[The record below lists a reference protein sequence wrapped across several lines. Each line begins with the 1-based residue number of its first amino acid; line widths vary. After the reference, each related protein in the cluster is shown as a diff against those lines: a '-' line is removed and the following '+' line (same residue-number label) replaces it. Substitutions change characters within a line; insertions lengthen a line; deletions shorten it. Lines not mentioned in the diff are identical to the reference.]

1 MNCLTMKK
9 FNANLLN
16 FLKDF
21 KMYMLSTK
29 IFELKKKIA
38 EFILPIGH
46 IFIYWVD
53 TPSTDGVTF
62 ATAEQ
67 ALKRLES
74 VKKFVDRNYKSE
86 R

>member
-1 MNCLTMKK
+1 
-9 FNANLLN
+9 
-16 FLKDF
+16 
-21 KMYMLSTK
+21 MYMLSTK

-38 EFILPIGH
+38 EFILPIGR
-46 IFIYWVD
+46 IYIYWVD
-53 TPSTDGVTF
+53 TVSTDGVTF

-67 ALKRLES
+67 ALKKLES

>member
-1 MNCLTMKK
+1 M
-9 FNANLLN
+9 NLLN
-16 FLKDF
+16 CSKDF

-29 IFELKKKIA
+29 FFELKRKVA
-38 EFILPIGH
+38 EFILPIGR
-46 IFIYWVD
+46 IYVYWVD
-53 TPSTDGVTF
+53 TASTDGVTF

>member
-1 MNCLTMKK
+1 M
-9 FNANLLN
+9 NLLN
-16 FLKDF
+16 CLKDF

-38 EFILPIGH
+38 EFILPIGR
-46 IFIYWVD
+46 IYIYWVD
-53 TPSTDGVTF
+53 TISTDGVTF

-67 ALKRLES
+67 ALKKLES

>member
-1 MNCLTMKK
+1 M
-9 FNANLLN
+9 NLLN

-38 EFILPIGH
+38 EFILPIGR
-46 IFIYWVD
+46 IYIYWVD
-53 TPSTDGVTF
+53 TVSTDGVTF

>member
-1 MNCLTMKK
+1 M
-9 FNANLLN
+9 NLLN

-29 IFELKKKIA
+29 FFELKKKIA
-38 EFILPIGH
+38 EFILPIGR
-46 IFIYWVD
+46 IYIYWVD
-53 TPSTDGVTF
+53 TISTDGVTF

-67 ALKRLES
+67 ALKKLES

>member
-1 MNCLTMKK
+1 MICLMMSKSSV
-9 FNANLLN
+9 NLLN

>member
-1 MNCLTMKK
+1 
-9 FNANLLN
+9 
-16 FLKDF
+16 
-21 KMYMLSTK
+21 MLSTK
-29 IFELKKKIA
+29 FFELKKKVA
-38 EFILPIGH
+38 EFILPIGR
-46 IFIYWVD
+46 IYIYWVD
-53 TPSTDGVTF
+53 TASTDGVTF

>member
-1 MNCLTMKK
+1 MICSMMNKCKV
-9 FNANLLN
+9 NSLN

-38 EFILPIGH
+38 DFILPIGR
-46 IFIYWVD
+46 IYVYWVD
-53 TPSTDGVTF
+53 TVSTDGITF

-74 VKKFVDRNYKSE
+74 IKNFIDRNYQK
-86 R
+86 